1 MFEQV
6 FSPIGEKYIQPVVCG
21 PAQSPKICGII
32 SAAGRVS
39 EWFKELVLK
48 TGVPAMVPWVRIPP
62 LPPKHK
68 RYVTIAAEAKMNNLI
83 RFTLIILALVVS
95 LFLILAISGALSSSD
110 LMKNLTKVA
119 DYFAVLFVTAGVVMV
134 LTKK

>member
-1 MFEQV
+1 
-6 FSPIGEKYIQPVVCG
+6 
-21 PAQSPKICGII
+21 
-32 SAAGRVS
+32 
-39 EWFKELVLK
+39 
-48 TGVPAMVPWVRIPP
+48 
-62 LPPKHK
+62 
-68 RYVTIAAEAKMNNLI
+68 MNNLI

-119 DYFAVLFVTAGVVMV
+119 EYFAVLFVTAGVVMV